1 MLTEAHLRALRA
13 NPSGAV
19 RTDIAAAIAADV
31 AAAALSEREAAIA
44 RQILEILSQDVERGV
59 RQALAEQLK
68 QSPFLPREIALALAR
83 DIADEVALPI
93 LQYSPVLGDADL
105 VLHVRAGPPPRR
117 LAVARRGAVSPAV
130 GEALVETGDPAIVE
144 AVLGNAGAD
153 LAEPTLLKVAL
164 RFRGDAA
171 IEECLVE
178 RPALPLTVCEVL
190 IASVSAALRARLVAR
205 HRIPEFLAEEL
216 ARHAREAV
224 LLDAIAGDGAAAGER
239 LAAHLQARRRLTP
252 TLVLRA
258 LCGGDLGFFEAAMAQ
273 LAGLPAAQARALIYD
288 RGVGGLR
295 AIYQRAA
302 LPPELFRAFRVAV
315 GAVLE
320 GHLRRGAAA
329 YTEHVVGQLVL
340 AYDDLCP
347 AGIEHVLAQ
356 LARRPPGERDAGGR

>member
-1 MLTEAHLRALRA
+1 MLTDAHLRALRA

-19 RTDIAAAIAADV
+19 RADIAAAIAADV

-44 RQILEILSQDVERGV
+44 RQILEILSQDVERSV

-68 QSPFLPREIALALAR
+68 QSPFLPREIAVALAR

-93 LQYSPVLGDADL
+93 LQYSPVFGDADL
-105 VLHVRAGPPPRR
+105 VLHVRAGPPARR
-117 LAVARRGAVSPAV
+117 LAVARRSVVSPALGDV
-130 GEALVETGDPAIVE
+130 LAETGDPAVVE
-144 AVLGNAGAD
+144 AVLANPGAD

-171 IEECLVE
+171 IEERLVE
-178 RPALPLTVCEVL
+178 RPTLPLTVCEVL
-190 IASVSAALRARLVAR
+190 IACVSAALRDRLVAR
-205 HRIPEFLAEEL
+205 HHIPEFLAEEL
-216 ARHAREAV
+216 AAHAREAV
-224 LLDAIAGDGAAAGER
+224 LIDTLAGDGAAAGER
-239 LAAHLQARRRLTP
+239 LAAHLQERRRLTP

-258 LCGGDLGFFEAAMAQ
+258 LCGGDLGFFEAAMAR

-288 RGVGGLR
+288 RRVGGLR

-315 GAVLE
+315 GAVLD
-320 GHLRRGAAA
+320 GHLRRGPAA
-329 YTEHVVGQLVL
+329 YVEHVVGQLVF

-356 LARRPPGERDAGGR
+356 LARRAGGEQGASCR